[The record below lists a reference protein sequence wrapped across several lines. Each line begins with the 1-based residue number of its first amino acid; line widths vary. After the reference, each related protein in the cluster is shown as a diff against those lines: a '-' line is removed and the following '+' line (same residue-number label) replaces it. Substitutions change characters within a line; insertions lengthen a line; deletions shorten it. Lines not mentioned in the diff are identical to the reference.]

1 MNAELTGRT
10 AVVTGAA
17 NGIGR
22 SIAELL
28 LESGA
33 NVVALDI
40 EQGAL
45 DGLAADL
52 NAPERLVPF
61 LGSVRSRADV
71 RNAIETAVGR
81 FGSIDIMV
89 ANAGIAVGQNFLDI
103 DDATWE
109 RIIDTNLTGTFYCMQ
124 EAARVM
130 VSRGKG
136 SIVATS
142 STNAFYVEST
152 LAHYNASKGGIDAL
166 IRSAALELA
175 PTGVRVNGVAPSM
188 VRTRAAFVTAENA
201 SSTAY
206 LERVPMGRLAEPRE
220 VAEAVAFFASDRSTF
235 CTGQVLVLDGGTTL
249 GIVLPGS
256 EDA

>member
-1 MNAELTGRT
+1 MLAQLTGRT

-22 SIAELL
+22 CIVEDLLAE
-28 LESGA
+28 GV
-33 NVVALDI
+33 NIVALDI
-40 EQGAL
+40 EAESLDAL
-45 DGLAADL
+45 AEQLGRPDA
-52 NAPERLVPF
+52 LV
-61 LGSVRSRADV
+61 LSKGDIRSRRDV
-71 RNAIETAVGR
+71 QQAIDSAVR
-81 FGSIDIMV
+81 HYGSLDIMV
-89 ANAGIAVGQNFLDI
+89 ANAGIAVGQNFLEI
-103 DDATWE
+103 DDNTWN
-109 RIIDTNLTGTFYCMQ
+109 RIIETNLTGTFYCVQ

-130 VSRGKG
+130 ASVGHG
-136 SIVATS
+136 SIIVTS

-175 PTGVRVNGVAPSM
+175 WTGVRVNGVAPSM

-201 SSTAY
+201 TTNRY
-206 LERVPMGRLAEPRE
+206 LERVPMGRLAEPDE
-220 VAEAVAFFASDRSTF
+220 IAQAVIFFASDCSSF

-256 EDA
+256 EA